1 MADEAQLARLN
12 QGVEIWNK
20 WRQKV
25 ANDVDLS
32 GANLSNAKLSG
43 ADLSEADLSRADLS
57 SVNLSG
63 ADLSEADLSR
73 ADLSEADLVGADL
86 NYVNLSGADL
96 VGADLSGADLS
107 YVNLS
112 NANLSGADLSRAN
125 ISNANLGGANLSRAN
140 LSNANLSRLDL
151 SGANLSNANL
161 SRLDLSRLDLCGA
174 NLSGANLSNAN
185 LSRLDLSNANLSN
198 ANLSE
203 ANLSESS
210 LERAQA
216 LGTNF
221 TKTILTEACIKEW
234 HINAATTLD
243 GVVCTCIYRKQGKK
257 ERRPSDPS
265 KAFAPGD
272 FTKMHQQAQETLDLI
287 FRNGVDWKAFAYAFQ
302 QLKIENEADE
312 LAIASIE
319 NKGDGVVVIRIKAA
333 PTADKPKLHGDF
345 MQVYEVVHK
354 TLEAQYQARLEDKDK
369 HINQLFALVQSSQS
383 QNFEVTKLMADA
395 PKFNFQGPVG
405 NVADTVQAG
414 GKMQAIQHNYAAE
427 TKQNLAEAAKEI
439 QDLLY
444 QLSLTNPTSTDV
456 VAAVHQEIRRNPT
469 LKARLISALKAGGL
483 EALKSIFNHPLFS
496 IPAETVKGWLEAE

>member
-1 MADEAQLARLN
+1 MADEAQLARLK
-12 QGVEIWNK
+12 QGVKTWNIWRLK
-20 WRQKV
+20 G

-32 GANLSNAKLSG
+32 RV
-43 ADLSEADLSRADLS
+43 DLSRADLRGAYLRE
-57 SVNLSG
+57 VCLVGANLSG
-63 ADLSEADLSR
+63 ANLRGADLRGASLQGADLSGAKLRRAKLSWADLSR
-73 ADLSEADLVGADL
+73 ADLSEAK
-86 NYVNLSGADL
+86 
-96 VGADLSGADLS
+96 
-107 YVNLS
+107 
-112 NANLSGADLSRAN
+112 
-125 ISNANLGGANLSRAN
+125 LSRAN
-140 LSNANLSRLDL
+140 LSGAKLFEAKLSGADLNGLDLNGANLNRLDL
-151 SGANLSNANL
+151 N
-161 SRLDLSRLDLCGA
+161 GA
-174 NLSGANLSNAN
+174 NLSGANLSGAN
-185 LSRLDLSNANLSN
+185 LSG

-203 ANLSESS
+203 ANLSEANLSEADLRESS
-210 LERAQA
+210 LARAQA
-216 LGTNF
+216 LDTNF
-221 TKTILTEACIKEW
+221 TKTILTEACIDEW
-234 HINAATTLD
+234 HTNAATKLD
-243 GVVCTCIYRKQGKK
+243 GVVCTCIYLKRGEK

-265 KAFAPGD
+265 QTFAPGE
-272 FTKMHQQAQETLDLI
+272 FTKLFQKAQETVDLI

-302 QLKIENEADE
+302 QLQIENEADE

-369 HINQLFALVQSSQS
+369 HINQLFALVQSSQL
-383 QNFEVTKLMADA
+383 QNSEVTKRMTDT
-395 PKFNFQGPVG
+395 PKFNFNAPVG

-444 QLSLTNPTSTDV
+444 QLSLTNPSSTDV

-483 EALKSIFNHPLFS
+483 EALKAIFNHPLFS